1 MKKSLTTLARV
12 LSATLCAA
20 ALCVAQAQSFPLK
33 PVRIITPF
41 GAGNTLDTALRV
53 MGEKFKESTGQ
64 PLVIATRQADQDS
77 LPRKPPQSPRLTAT
91 RCCWAAQA

>member
-1 MKKSLTTLARV
+1 MKTRLVSLSRMLA
-12 LSATLCAA
+12 SAVFAT
-20 ALCVAQAQSFPLK
+20 ALGVAQAQSFPDK

-64 PLVIATRQADQDS
+64 PLVI
-77 LPRKPPQSPRLTAT
+77 
-91 RCCWAAQA
+91 